1 MAIAA
6 NCSST
11 FGNLG
16 AVCNSGNG
24 FGVDVGIILTTDSFQ
39 FDTFTSFA
47 TNADYLTAIKAKQMF
62 PLMDLQEIE
71 DQTEETAYQTTSL
84 GVDNRLRDGKYK
96 FLYKF
101 LLTLKQHQE
110 LQKFSAANLRYFR
123 VDERNNILGYS
134 PDGVTVKGFSIS
146 TFEAEKMGIASAD
159 SVAYSPVKITESSP
173 AQLNSFGLGITPT
186 WEVTSLSSLTNVDI
200 AVVGTATATEIVLNV
215 GANVGLNPDGSPA
228 LIEITGLTSADFIV
242 KTTAGATQTVTFTDN
257 NDGTYTGAGTGL
269 SSGTADL
276 VDPTLLSD
284 GLLIESTGS
293 ADVSI

>member
-39 FDTFTSFA
+39 FDSFTDFA
-47 TNADYLTAIKAKQMF
+47 TQSVYTTAIKAKQMF
-62 PLMDLQEIE
+62 PLMDMQEIE
-71 DQTEETAYQTTSL
+71 NQSEETTYQTTSL
-84 GVDNRLRDGKYK
+84 GIDNRLRDGKYK
-96 FLYKF
+96 FLYSF

-110 LQKFSAANLRYFR
+110 LQKFSSANLRYFR
-123 VDERNNILGYS
+123 VDERNQILGYS
-134 PDGVTVKGFSIS
+134 PDGTTVKGFSIS

-173 AQLNSFGLGITPT
+173 AQLNSFGINIAPT
-186 WEVTSLSSLTNVDI
+186 WEVASLSSLTNVDVD
-200 AVVGTATATEIVLNV
+200 VVGTPTATEIVLNV
-215 GANVGLNPDGSPA
+215 GANVGLNPDGSKA
-228 LIEITGLTSADFIV
+228 LVEITGLLSADFVV

-257 NDGTYTGAGTGL
+257 DDGTYTGVGTGL
-269 SSGTADL
+269 VSGTADI
-276 VDPTLLSD
+276 VDPTALSD
-284 GLLIESTGS
+284 GLLIESTGA